1 MGNGVQPA
9 GCGLSPGRLEGTLLR
24 ARAIVRSSR
33 ELINTSRELCAVSR
47 VLVQQNTDLQELREQ
62 SVLDRW
68 ARQEHRQEQGRP
80 LCILGG
86 R

>member
-33 ELINTSRELCAVSR
+33 ELINTSRELCDASR
-47 VLVQQNTDLQELREQ
+47 VLVQRHAPI
-62 SVLDRW
+62 
-68 ARQEHRQEQGRP
+68 ARISSAERA
-80 LCILGG
+80 
-86 R
+86 